1 MKNMDENTDRAIFV
15 IICMMN
21 NIAKTKQN
29 MIKNVLQCFAFIVKL
44 LTDSV

>member
-21 NIAKTKQN
+21 NIAKTTYK
-29 MIKNVLQCFAFIVKL
+29 I
-44 LTDSV
+44 